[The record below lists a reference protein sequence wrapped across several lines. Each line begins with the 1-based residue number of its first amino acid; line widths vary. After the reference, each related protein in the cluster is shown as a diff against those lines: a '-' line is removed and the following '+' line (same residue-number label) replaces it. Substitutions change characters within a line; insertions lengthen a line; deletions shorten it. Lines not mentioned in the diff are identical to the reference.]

1 MWIILRTVTKPI
13 STATQTALDLKVN
26 ISDTASMLTPYL
38 RKADTSLLN
47 LTSRFATKL
56 NISDTASML
65 TNYLQSGVAASTY
78 LPLTGGTLTGDLY
91 AKYLNT
97 FAKTTYIPFNA
108 GIGEQ
113 SIFNVG
119 TTLRGGTVMVF
130 PDSNLVGSS
139 ANIFLANSSVQGV
152 ESSAMGSGMRNYAKQ
167 GSDTRRNSL
176 AFYTSGIG
184 SQNTNRLFI
193 DYDGNVGINDD
204 TPSYKLDVNGTL
216 NATGATTLGST
227 LAVTGAVT
235 LSTTTATPTSL
246 LGKDDSNVVG
256 TVTTVAQTGLMK
268 AGSVTQNTSSV
279 GIISVAH
286 GLSYEPTQVIVTL
299 AQQNSYIVVCHDIT
313 ATTLFFTVYD
323 SVTGNPLNNISVG
336 IFWLAIK

>member
-1 MWIILRTVTKPI
+1 VIQESGGNIGIGKTPEAK
-13 STATQTALDLKVN
+13 LDVN
-26 ISDTASMLTPYL
+26 
-38 RKADTSLLN
+38 
-47 LTSRFATKL
+47 
-56 NISDTASML
+56 
-65 TNYLQSGVAASTY
+65 
-78 LPLTGGTLTGDLY
+78 GDLY
-91 AKYLNT
+91 TNGTSYNFNNVNNRNGYLY
-97 FAKTTYIPFNA
+97 FDHPGVQVWKFGLFNDNSSTLSL
-108 GIGEQ
+108 GNGGNFNR
-113 SIFNVG
+113 IFNITNNG
-119 TTLRGGTVMVF
+119 
-130 PDSNLVGSS
+130 
-139 ANIFLANSSVQGV
+139 NI
-152 ESSAMGSGMRNYAKQ
+152 
-167 GSDTRRNSL
+167 
-176 AFYTSGIG
+176 
-184 SQNTNRLFI
+184 
-193 DYDGNVGINDD
+193 GINDT
-204 TPSYKLDVNGTL
+204 TPLFTLDVNGTL

-246 LGKDDSNVVG
+246 LGKDGSNVVG

>member
-1 MWIILRTVTKPI
+1 
-13 STATQTALDLKVN
+13 
-26 ISDTASMLTPYL
+26 
-38 RKADTSLLN
+38 
-47 LTSRFATKL
+47 
-56 NISDTASML
+56 
-65 TNYLQSGVAASTY
+65 
-78 LPLTGGTLTGDLY
+78 
-91 AKYLNT
+91 
-97 FAKTTYIPFNA
+97 
-108 GIGEQ
+108 
-113 SIFNVG
+113 
-119 TTLRGGTVMVF
+119 
-130 PDSNLVGSS
+130 
-139 ANIFLANSSVQGV
+139 
-152 ESSAMGSGMRNYAKQ
+152 
-167 GSDTRRNSL
+167 
-176 AFYTSGIG
+176 
-184 SQNTNRLFI
+184 
-193 DYDGNVGINDD
+193 
-204 TPSYKLDVNGTL
+204 
-216 NATGATTLGST
+216 
-227 LAVTGAVT
+227 